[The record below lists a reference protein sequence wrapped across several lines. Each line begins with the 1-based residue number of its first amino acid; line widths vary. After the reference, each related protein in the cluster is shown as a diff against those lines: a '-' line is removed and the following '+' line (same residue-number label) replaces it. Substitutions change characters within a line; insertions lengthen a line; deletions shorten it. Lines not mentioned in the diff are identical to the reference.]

1 MNTQE
6 KINFLKL
13 AIMDIKGSSVA
24 FPITEDTVLM
34 DLGLD
39 SLDIVELQMYYED
52 KTQRITI
59 DPTTAILKVKDLL
72 DIMT

>member
-13 AIMDIKGSSVA
+13 AIMDIKGTSATFS
-24 FPITEDTVLM
+24 ITEDTVLM

-52 KTQRITI
+52 KTHRTTV
-59 DPTTAILKVKDLL
+59 DPTNAIVKVKDLL